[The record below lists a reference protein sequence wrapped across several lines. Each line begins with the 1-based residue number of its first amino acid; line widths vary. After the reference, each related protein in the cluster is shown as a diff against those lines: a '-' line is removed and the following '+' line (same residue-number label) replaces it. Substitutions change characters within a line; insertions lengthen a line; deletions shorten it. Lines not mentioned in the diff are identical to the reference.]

1 MKILPKI
8 LLLIILITGCTFSQ
22 VHHFSV
28 ALAGGNEITE
38 QTAGI
43 SFFIKIVARDSVN
56 GMVDSFTG
64 TVDVSSTGN
73 LLEGSGTTDQFTA
86 GILTS
91 NKVKFSNTGLFEF
104 TVTQTSG
111 TSTGTSNSFLVHA
124 GAPAI
129 LQVESAIDG
138 KGSPIISQSI
148 TAGENITLYS
158 ITRDTLNN
166 FVANISGATWTVET
180 LSGNVQASDLE
191 IIGDSSSSVF
201 TGHLSGIGKIH
212 ATADNLTG
220 IASGSITVI
229 PGAASNLIFTQQPTN
244 GIAGTILS
252 PSPIVRITDM
262 FGNYVSSSG
271 RQITLAIPPSQGI
284 LIGTLNKTSDSTGQT
299 MFTDLQIE
307 SFGKK
312 ILLASADSMIT
323 AIGDTFQLDPLII
336 DASATNHGT
345 ISPSGAIQL
354 LYGATQR
361 FSVTPDIGY
370 HADSITVDGIRSDSI
385 FSFTFL
391 NITDNHSIAAFF
403 SINSY
408 TIHAVV
414 ASNGT
419 ISPAGSLVF
428 NYGSSQS
435 YSLIAD
441 FGYHI
446 DSVFVD
452 GLFVGS
458 PTTYLFNNITADH
471 SIDVTFAPD
480 IPIVNTKVFLQGA
493 YNSGVMTTL
502 LNTILPTAQ
511 PYNRLPWNYTGTE
524 FSSSP
529 PSGVVDW
536 ILVELR
542 AGIQSST
549 RVAMRAGFVKSD
561 GIIVESDGISLLA
574 FPTVLIG
581 NYYIIIHH
589 RNHLSIMSSFPV
601 NLTASSLLYDFTTN
615 ISQYYSS
622 SAAPLNGGKY
632 GMYSGDSSHDGF
644 IDSDDFM
651 GPDNNMFENGYRDA
665 DHSLDGF
672 IDSDDFM
679 SPDNNM
685 FKSSQVP
692 N

>member
-1 MKILPKI
+1 MEITFKII
-8 LLLIILITGCTFSQ
+8 ILIILSTSLIIAQ
-22 VHHFSV
+22 VHHFSI
-28 ALAGGNEITE
+28 ALVGESEIPK
-38 QTAGI
+38 QTAGV
-43 SFFIKIVARDSVN
+43 SFFIEIVARDSVN
-56 GMVDSFTG
+56 GIVDSFMG

-73 LLEGSGTTDQFTA
+73 LLDGNGITDPFIA
-86 GILTS
+86 GVLAS
-91 NKVKFSNTGLFEF
+91 HEVKFSNIGLFEF

-111 TSTGTSNSFLVHA
+111 TAVGTSNTFIVQA
-124 GAPAI
+124 GTPVV

-138 KGSPIISQSI
+138 TGIIIPSQSI

-166 FVANISGATWTVET
+166 FVANIRGATWTVET
-180 LSGNVQASDLE
+180 LSGDVQTSDLV
-191 IIGDSSSSVF
+191 INGDSSAAIF
-201 TGHLSGIGKIH
+201 TGHLTGSGKIH
-212 ATADNLTG
+212 ATANDVAG
-220 IASGSITVI
+220 IPSGNITVVS
-229 PGAASNLIFTQQPTN
+229 GAASNLIFLQQPTN

-252 PSPIVRITDM
+252 PSPIVRITDT
-262 FGNYVSSSG
+262 FGNYVYSSG
-271 RQITLAIPPSQGI
+271 REITLTIPPTQGT
-284 LIGTLNKTSDSTGQT
+284 LIGTSTKTSDSTGQT
-299 MFTDLQIE
+299 IFADLQIN

-312 ILLASADSMIT
+312 VLFASADSLTT
-323 AIGDTFQLDPLII
+323 AIGDTFQLNPLII
-336 DASATNHGT
+336 NASAANHGT
-345 ISPSGAIQL
+345 ITPNGVIQL
-354 LYGATQR
+354 LYG
-361 FSVTPDIGY
+361 SVQTFFITPDTGY
-370 HADSITVDGIRSDSI
+370 HTDSITVDGIRTDSI
-385 FSFTFL
+385 SSYTFI
-391 NITDNHSIAAFF
+391 NITDNHSIEAFF

-408 TIHAVV
+408 TINAV
-414 ASNGT
+414 ADANGT

-435 YSLIAD
+435 YSMIAD

-458 PTTYLFNNITADH
+458 LAIYIFDNINTDH
-471 SIDVTFAPD
+471 NIRVTFEAD
-480 IPIVNTKVFLQGA
+480 IPVVNSKIFLQGA
-493 YNSGVMTTL
+493 YNSGAMTTL
-502 LNTILPTAQ
+502 LNTILPNTQ
-511 PYNRLPWNYTGTE
+511 PYNRSPWNYNGPE
-524 FSSSP
+524 FSSSI

-542 AGIQSST
+542 TGPQSST
-549 RVAMRAGFVKSD
+549 RVAIRAGFVKSD
-561 GIIVESDGISLLA
+561 GTIVESDGISLLA

-581 NYYIIIHH
+581 NYYIILHH

-601 NLTASSLLYDFTTN
+601 NLTASSALYDFTTN
-615 ISQYYSS
+615 ISQFYGG
-622 SAAPLNGGKY
+622 SAAALSGGKY

-651 GPDNNMFENGYRDA
+651 GPDNNMFKSGYRDA

-692 N
+692 S